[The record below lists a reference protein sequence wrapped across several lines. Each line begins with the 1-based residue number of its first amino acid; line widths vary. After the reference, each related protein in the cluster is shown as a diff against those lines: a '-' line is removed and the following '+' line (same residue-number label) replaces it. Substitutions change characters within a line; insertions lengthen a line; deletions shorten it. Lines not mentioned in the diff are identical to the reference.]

1 MFFAKA
7 SQIVQYVKKAAAEGW
22 GYVLGAN
29 GEPYNEPKAQL
40 WAKTRNKPS
49 SWVGTKFAYFVT
61 ACARWFGKMVADCS
75 GLIVGAIRAISPS
88 YGDRSA
94 NTFKAQFV
102 ESGTV
107 KTIPE
112 IPGLAVWK
120 SGHIGIYIG
129 NGQVVEARGYK
140 YGVVITKLSSRPW
153 THWGKIKDV
162 EYDTVTVDKPALIV
176 SKYLKYHRG
185 KQCDAQVI
193 ALQERLRELGYYAGK
208 IDGWFGS
215 GTRGAVEDFQSD
227 AHIEV
232 DGVVGRETTEA
243 LGGTWQGK

>member
-7 SQIVQYVKKAAAEGW
+7 SQIVAYVKKAAAEGW

-49 SWVGTKFAYFVT
+49 SWAGTKFSYFVT
-61 ACARWFGKMVADCS
+61 ACARWFGKIVADCS
-75 GLIVGAIRAISPS
+75 GLIVGAIRSISPS
-88 YGDRSA
+88 YGDRTA
-94 NTFKAQFV
+94 NTFKAQFI
-102 ESGTV
+102 ESGSI

-129 NGQVVEARGYK
+129 GGLVVEARGYK

-162 EYDTVTVDKPALIV
+162 EYDTVTVDKPALII
-176 SKYLKYHRG
+176 SKLLKYTSR
-185 KQCDAQVI
+185 KTCDPQVI
-193 ALQERLRELGYYAGK
+193 ALQERLKELGYYDGK

-215 GTRGAVEDFQSD
+215 GTRNAVWSFQD
-227 AHIEV
+227 DVHIGV
-232 DGVVGRETTEA
+232 DGKVGPETTKA
-243 LGGTWQGK
+243 LGGVWQGK